1 MEGMDHSFI
10 YFFSL
15 PQNFLSSSLSW
26 FKEKKNITATHDVQ
40 PVSTLFSLLKKSGAF
55 KVH

>member
-1 MEGMDHSFI
+1 MEGMDHSLYF
-10 YFFSL
+10 FFSL

-26 FKEKKNITATHDVQ
+26 FKEKKNITATHVQ